1 MSSSGSESD
10 WSEGESDSSE
20 ASVVTSEFE
29 SVADRLRR
37 NDESYAEVEI
47 HDWESDVVEI
57 LDALKTNTV
66 VKKLTFS
73 DPSTLNQEA
82 VDRLSEVM
90 KCNKS
95 VESFTIYLG
104 TELLRE
110 RLVTTIA
117 TSGGWSSIQELALFD
132 QFVCISLR
140 EIEHLSR
147 FII

>member
-37 NDESYAEVEI
+37 NDESLTRVENFRF
-47 HDWESDVVEI
+47 DVIEI
-57 LDALKTNTV
+57 LDALKANTV

-90 KCNKS
+90 KFNKS